1 MSCSLKIQPH
11 IRGHVSSCN
20 GRVDLVGVKVE
31 QCQEH
36 IQNASN
42 IATEVEA
49 QVQRER
55 ERKKIE
61 LAKFQKRVKQRA
73 FEWERTKQL
82 QLAAKTTE
90 TVESEQKIAE
100 QAVKLDKI
108 KVKAT
113 LPLGNY
119 AIPILYQ

>member
-20 GRVDLVGVKVE
+20 GRVDLVGAKVE
-31 QCQEH
+31 QCQDH
-36 IQNASN
+36 IQSASN
-42 IATEVEA
+42 VASEIET
-49 QVQRER
+49 QLQRER
-55 ERKKIE
+55 EKKKKG

-82 QLAAKTTE
+82 QLAARTTE
-90 TVESEQKIAE
+90 TVESELKIAE

-108 KVKAT
+108 KVS
-113 LPLGNY
+113 N
-119 AIPILYQ
+119 